1 MLKTVKYAFRE
12 PGTNTVKAV
21 VEFFVSY
28 EIVGDKVVK
37 NNASFYVCG
46 PGEFKWCDWKHDW
59 DVEILHKHPVYKPSE
74 VARLINRFTGSS
86 INYEPIRSMVN
97 DILENLQHQLDY
109 KLFLE
114 EREKVTGTIN
124 HEVTEA
130 IRKILKKH
138 NLTFKQEEDEIRGYE
153 DSYDITT
160 YMFKG
165 KSHGHDY
172 TVYLDGV
179 LEHAYETLKNE

>member
-28 EIVGDKVVK
+28 EIVGDRVVK

-46 PGEFKWCDWKHDW
+46 PGEFKWCDWNHDW
-59 DVEILHKHPVYKPSE
+59 DVEILHKHPVHKPSE
-74 VARLINRFTGSS
+74 VARLVNKFTGSS
-86 INYEPIRSMVN
+86 INYVPIREVVA
-97 DILENLQHQLDY
+97 DILENLQRQLDH
-109 KLFLE
+109 KLFQE
-114 EREKVTGTIN
+114 EKAKVESDIN
-124 HEVTEA
+124 NEVTEA
-130 IRKILKKH
+130 IRNIMKRH
-138 NLTFKQEEDEIRGYE
+138 GLTFNQEEDEFHGYE